1 MPRRTRRLSP
11 AGLQL
16 HGNLHT
22 LGYFSADVCVGTP
35 ARTFDLIVDTGSS
48 LTAFPCEDCSHC
60 GAHMHGT
67 QRGARF
73 SDAASS
79 SSELCHLGSCSY
91 STVFTEGSS
100 IRGRIIFD
108 SFWLGSAQLPELSE
122 NESRRPVRAAFGC
135 QTYESGLFFEQEA
148 DGIIG
153 FSQHSQHGG
162 TLFDYIRREVRR
174 CIYMHAL
181 LDLLTSMMP
190 LRVAR
195 TADAELLWH
204 SPNVFSICL
213 SAEVGALVMGG
224 SIPSTLE
231 AGWIPF
237 TGGDAYLLSLVEMR
251 VAGRSIASGAPHYGE
266 TIIDSGTTFIYLPPS
281 IYRVVKVEWQRHC
294 PWGACASRTAAG
306 DFENDYCYSASEYEV
321 RRFAQ
326 LSLHFDGVFANPDAN
341 ELPSWYANAALIT
354 DCPALTA
361 CLSNAGCASAHGQ
374 QAISIEQSFLKKIDG
389 VAPGVIALVASVAS
403 FCVCA
408 VVVLLLRDLL
418 KYRRLQVV

>member
-1 MPRRTRRLSP
+1 M
-11 AGLQL
+11 
-16 HGNLHT
+16 
-22 LGYFSADVCVGTP
+22 
-35 ARTFDLIVDTGSS
+35 
-48 LTAFPCEDCSHC
+48 
-60 GAHMHGT
+60 
-67 QRGARF
+67 
-73 SDAASS
+73 
-79 SSELCHLGSCSY
+79 
-91 STVFTEGSS
+91 
-100 IRGRIIFD
+100 
-108 SFWLGSAQLPELSE
+108 
-122 NESRRPVRAAFGC
+122 RAAFGC

-153 FSQHSQHGG
+153 FSQRSQHGG

-181 LDLLTSMMP
+181 LDLLTSSESLRSVGERREHALSLANSRFGAVMP

-237 TGGDAYLLSLVEMR
+237 TGGDAYQLSLVEMR

-294 PWGACASRTAAG
+294 PWGACESRSAAG

-321 RRFAQ
+321 RGCFHVRY
-326 LSLHFDGVFANPDAN
+326 SLAEVMYCPCAGAKVRSAIAS
-341 ELPSWYANAALIT
+341 LRWGC
-354 DCPALTA
+354 DCLAT
-361 CLSNAGCASAHGQ
+361 S
-374 QAISIEQSFLKKIDG
+374 
-389 VAPGVIALVASVAS
+389 
-403 FCVCA
+403 
-408 VVVLLLRDLL
+408 
-418 KYRRLQVV
+418 